1 MKSPRVSLVALLV
14 AQAQVTFNDNA
25 AKLMLVALAQ
35 FPGVLTGLDVNVV
48 RSILGAMLVAPFV
61 AFSPLA
67 GWLCDRFA
75 KSRVLYLSLGL
86 QFAVMLGLV
95 FALWQHSLW
104 GAVACFLL
112 LALQATVFSPAKRG
126 ILRELVGAGD
136 LSRWV
141 GFMEMFSLGAILAGG
156 FGGGWMFDHWTRLHH
171 SPWNGALITAA
182 VLTVLSALSW
192 LVFLLVQPT
201 APQSEEKFSFSLLWR
216 HGRQLRELWAAKP
229 LLRATWGIVFFY
241 AVGGYL
247 YLLLI
252 QMGADAHAGGNVGS
266 ATDTGVMLLLLG
278 AGTILG
284 NFLAGLLSHGRIDLG
299 LAPVGGA
306 ALVVALLML
315 GLIGEVGFAFRGWL
329 VVGGFA
335 SGFFLVPLY
344 AYLQETAGSHRRGR
358 ILAAVGLMDSAGGL
372 AANGLFALVASG
384 TLYGL
389 RDGLAGTLGHSLGA
403 WSAQLTKGVF
413 FLLTCGGTFP
423 WSPRVQFLALA
434 GLTVLMLVYSLWQ
447 LPHQTLCTVMR
458 LIGPLFY
465 KVRSRGG
472 QQLPATG
479 GGLIVCNHLSYVDAV
494 VLQIAS
500 PRPLRFVAFAGFA
513 RSPAV
518 RYLFRAL
525 GVIPVTPDKPMKG
538 IRTAIDA
545 IKQGELVCVFPEGA
559 ISRTGQLMYL
569 QRGFET
575 IARSAHAAVYP
586 AVIDGLWGSVFS
598 FAGNKYLWKSPRL
611 MPTHVFVLFGA
622 PIPPAQAD
630 VPAVRR
636 ALLDLGEE
644 AFQERP
650 ILKRHLARECVR
662 ALAKRPWHTEVIDR
676 TAARRTVSAAQLLGV
691 AAALSRRLR
700 ATVPEKRVGIVLPPG
715 AGATIANLAVA
726 CAGKVPVNLNFTVGR
741 AAVESAL
748 RIGEIRTVLT
758 ADAMRAKIPNF
769 PFPEH
774 TLDLK
779 AEIEAAG
786 GKWAILPWVLAAWVL
801 PNQWTAN
808 LLGLPKVG
816 DQEEAGL
823 LFTSGSAGEPKG
835 VVLSHRNLLANC
847 AQISS
852 LSILPDTTNLIA
864 CLPIFHSFGF
874 TITVWY
880 PILRG
885 CTVTTIPSPLET
897 RKIVEAIQQEK
908 ATVLVGAP
916 TFVRPFLKKATRE
929 ELKTLQLV
937 VTGAEKL
944 PQDLYDAFHAQ
955 FGIEILQGYGLTET
969 TPVSNVNQ
977 HNPPITTSTAEEQTG
992 KRTGSVGRLL
1002 PGMSA
1007 RIVDPDTGLDL
1018 PPSSTGMLWLR
1029 GPNIFPGYLK
1039 DQEKSAAA
1047 LKDGWFIT
1055 GDLGRFD
1062 DDGFLYIEGR
1072 LSRFSK
1078 IGGEMVPHGTV
1089 EQRLLEAYGWDQDE
1103 GPTAVITG
1111 VPDASKGEALVL
1123 LTTHAVTAEEVRGKL
1138 LGLGLPNLWVPKI
1151 VRVVEKIPMLGT
1163 GKTDLKGC
1171 RNLAIELTQGA
1182 LD

>member
-1 MKSPRVSLVALLV
+1 MKSPRVSLAALMG

-35 FPGVLTGLDVNVV
+35 FPGVLGGMDVNVV

-67 GWLCDRFA
+67 GWCNDRFA
-75 KSRVLYLSLGL
+75 KSRVLNLSLGM
-86 QFAVMLGLV
+86 QFGVMLLLIL
-95 FALWQHSLW
+95 ALWQKSLW

-126 ILRELVGAGD
+126 ILRELAGAED
-136 LSRWV
+136 LSRLV
-141 GFMEMFSLGAILAGG
+141 GIMEMMSVSAILAGG
-156 FGGGWMFDHWTRLHH
+156 FGGGWMFDHWTRMHH
-171 SPWNGALITAA
+171 NPWQGALVTSVILTA
-182 VLTVLSALSW
+182 LSGLSW
-192 LVFLLVQPT
+192 LLFQLVNGT
-201 APQSEEKFSFSLLWR
+201 KSQSDEPFSVSLFWR
-216 HGRQLRELWAAKP
+216 HGAQLKELWENKP
-229 LLRATWGIVFFY
+229 LLRSTWGIVFFY
-241 AVGGYL
+241 GMGGYL

-252 QMGADAHAGGNVGS
+252 QLGAEAHEGGNVGS
-266 ATDTGVMLLLLG
+266 ATDTGFMLLLVG
-278 AGTILG
+278 VGTILG
-284 NFLAGLLSHGRIDLG
+284 NLSAGLLSRRRIDLG
-299 LAPVGGA
+299 LAPVGGTFLVI
-306 ALVVALLML
+306 ALFTL
-315 GLIGEVGFAFRGWL
+315 GVIGEATMAFRVWL
-329 VVGGFA
+329 VIAGFA

-344 AYLQETAGSHRRGR
+344 AYIQETAGAHRRGR
-358 ILAAVGLMDSAGGL
+358 ILAAVGLMDSTGGL
-372 AANGLFALVASG
+372 AANGLFALLASG
-384 TLYGL
+384 VIYTL
-389 RDGLAGTLGHSLGA
+389 RDTLAGFLLPHLGA
-403 WSAQLTKGVF
+403 WTARLTSGLFYV
-413 FLLTCGGTFP
+413 LSVGGTFP
-423 WSPRVQFLALA
+423 WQPRTQLFAMT
-434 GLTVLMLVYSLWQ
+434 GLTIVMLVYSLWQ

-465 KVRSRGG
+465 RVRARGG
-472 QQLPATG
+472 QHLPATG
-479 GGLIVCNHLSYVDAV
+479 GGLVVCNHLSYVDAV

-513 RSPAV
+513 RSPTV
-518 RYLFRAL
+518 RFLFRAL
-525 GVIPVTPDKPMKG
+525 GVIPVTPDKSTKG
-538 IRTAIDA
+538 IRTAVDA
-545 IKQGELVCVFPEGA
+545 IKNGELVCVFPEGA
-559 ISRTGQLMYL
+559 ISRTGQLMLL
-569 QRGFET
+569 QRGFEV
-575 IARSAHAAVYP
+575 IARQSHAPVFP
-586 AVIDGLWGSVFS
+586 AVIDGLWGSVLS

-630 VPAVRR
+630 MAAVRR

-650 ILKRHLARECVR
+650 TLRRHLARECVR
-662 ALAKRPWHTEVIDR
+662 ALAKRPWHIEVIDR
-676 TAARRTVSAAQLLGV
+676 TAARRPVSAAQLLGA
-691 AAALSRRLR
+691 AAALSRRIR
-700 ATVPEKRVGIVLPPG
+700 ATIPEKRVGIVLPPG

-748 RIGEIRTVLT
+748 RIGEISTVIT
-758 ADAMRAKIPNF
+758 ADAMRAKVPNF

-774 TLDLK
+774 TLDLR
-779 AEIEAAG
+779 AEIDAAG
-786 GKWAILPWVLAAWVL
+786 GKRAILPWLLAAWML
-801 PNQWTAN
+801 PNQWIAA
-808 LLGLPKVG
+808 LLQLPKVG

-835 VVLSHRNLLANC
+835 VVLTHRNLLANC
-847 AQISS
+847 TQISS
-852 LSILPDTTNLIA
+852 LSILPDTANIIA

-885 CTVTTIPSPLET
+885 CTVTTIPSPLDT
-897 RKIVEAIQQEK
+897 RRIVEAIQQEK

-916 TFVRPFLKKATRE
+916 TFIRPFLKKAAKD
-929 ELKTLQLV
+929 ELKSLHLV

-944 PQDLYDAFHAQ
+944 PMDLYDAFLAQ
-955 FGIEILQGYGLTET
+955 FGIEVLQGYGLTET

-977 HNPPITTSTAEEQTG
+977 HNPPITTSTAEPQLG

-1018 PPSSTGMLWLR
+1018 PAASTGMLWLR
-1029 GPNIFPGYLK
+1029 GANVFPGYLK
-1039 DQEKSAAA
+1039 DPEKTAAA

-1062 DDGFLYIEGR
+1062 EDGFLFIEGR

-1078 IGGEMVPHGTV
+1078 IGGEMVPHGTI
-1089 EQRLLEAYGWDQDE
+1089 EQRILEAFGWDQND
-1103 GPTAVITG
+1103 GPTAVVTG
-1111 VPDASKGEALVL
+1111 VPDAARGEALVL
-1123 LTTHAVTAEEVRGKL
+1123 LTVHDVTADQLRDKL
-1138 LGLGLPNLWVPKI
+1138 LECGLPNLWVPRI
-1151 VRVVEKIPMLGT
+1151 VRRVDRIPMLGT

-1171 RNLAIELTQGA
+1171 RSLAIELTKA
-1182 LD
+1182 EL

>member
-1 MKSPRVSLVALLV
+1 MKSPRVSLAALMG

-35 FPGVLTGLDVNVV
+35 FPGVLGDIDINVV
-48 RSILGAMLVAPFV
+48 RSLLGALLVAPFV

-67 GWLCDRFA
+67 GWMNDRFA
-75 KSRVLYLSLGL
+75 KSRVLNLSLAM
-86 QFAVMLGLV
+86 QFFVMLGLIV
-95 FALWQHSLW
+95 ALWQKSLW
-104 GAVACFLL
+104 GAVVCFFLL
-112 LALQATVFSPAKRG
+112 AVQATVFSPAKRG
-126 ILRELVGAGD
+126 ILREMVGSEH
-136 LSRWV
+136 LSHWV
-141 GFMEMFSLGAILAGG
+141 GIMEMLSVSAILAGG
-156 FGGGWMFDHWTRLHH
+156 FGGGRMFDHWTRLHH
-171 SPWNGALITAA
+171 NPWQGALVTAV
-182 VLTVLSALSW
+182 VLTGLSGVSW
-192 LVFLLVQPT
+192 LLFQLVNAT
-201 APQSEEKFSFSLLWR
+201 KSQSTEPFAVSLFWR
-216 HGRQLRELWAAKP
+216 HGSQLKELWEAKP

-241 AVGGYL
+241 GIGGYM
-247 YLLLI
+247 YLLLM
-252 QMGADAHAGGNVGS
+252 QMGADAHGGGNIGS
-266 ATDTGVMLLLLG
+266 ASESGLMLLLLG
-278 AGTILG
+278 VGTVIG
-284 NFLAGLLSHGRIDLG
+284 NLSAGLLSKRGIDLG
-299 LAPVGGA
+299 MAPVGGTLLVI
-306 ALVVALLML
+306 ALFTLAV
-315 GLIGEVGFAFRGWL
+315 IGEVDRSFHFWL
-329 VVGGFA
+329 VATGFA

-344 AYLQETAGSHRRGR
+344 AYLQEMAGAHRRGR
-358 ILAAVGLMDSAGGL
+358 ILAAVGLMDSTGGL
-372 AANGLFALVASG
+372 LANGLFAVLASDRMLDWEPR
-384 TLYGL
+384 T
-389 RDGLAGTLGHSLGA
+389 
-403 WSAQLTKGVF
+403 QLFAMT
-413 FLLTCGGTFP
+413 
-423 WSPRVQFLALA
+423 
-434 GLTVLMLVYSLWQ
+434 GLTVLMLIYALWQ

-465 KVRSRGG
+465 RVRSRGG
-472 QQLPATG
+472 QFLPATG

-513 RSPAV
+513 RSPTV
-518 RYLFRAL
+518 RFLFRAL
-525 GVIPVTPDKPMKG
+525 GVIPVAPDKPMKG

-545 IKQGELVCVFPEGA
+545 IKDGELVCVFPEGA

-575 IARSAHAAVYP
+575 IARSAHASVYP

-611 MPTHVFVLFGA
+611 MPTHVFVLFGR
-622 PIPPAQAD
+622 PIPTAQAD
-630 VPAVRR
+630 VATTRR

-650 ILKRHLARECVR
+650 ILKRNLARECIR
-662 ALAKRPWHTEVIDR
+662 ALAKRPWHIEIIDR
-676 TAARRTVSAAQLLGV
+676 TAARRLVSAAQLL
-691 AAALSRRLR
+691 AAAAVLSRRLR

-726 CAGKVPVNLNFTVGR
+726 CAGKTPVNLNFTVGR

-748 RIGEIRTVLT
+748 RIGEIRTVIT
-758 ADAMRAKIPNF
+758 ADAMRAKVTNF

-774 TLDLK
+774 TVDLK

-786 GKWAILPWVLAAWVL
+786 GKLAILPWLVAAWIV
-801 PNQWTAN
+801 PNQWIAS
-808 LLGLPKVG
+808 LLQLPKMG
-816 DQEEAGL
+816 DHEEAGL

-847 AQISS
+847 DQISS
-852 LSILPDTTNLIA
+852 LSILPETTNLIA
-864 CLPIFHSFGF
+864 CLPVFHSFGF

-885 CTVTTIPSPLET
+885 CVVTTIPSPLDT
-897 RKIVEAIQQEK
+897 RRIVEAIQQEK

-916 TFVRPFLKKATRE
+916 TFVRPFLKKATKD
-929 ELKTLQLV
+929 ELKSLLLV

-944 PQDLYDAFHAQ
+944 PQDLYDAFLAQ

-977 HNPPITTSTAEEQTG
+977 HNPPITTSTAEEQPG

-1039 DQEKSAAA
+1039 DAEKTAAA

-1062 DDGFLYIEGR
+1062 EDGFLYIEGR

-1078 IGGEMVPHGTV
+1078 IGGEMVPHGTI
-1089 EQRLLEAYGWDQDE
+1089 EQRIVESFGWDQVE
-1103 GPTAVITG
+1103 GPTAVVTG
-1111 VPDASKGEALVL
+1111 VPDATKGEALVL
-1123 LTTHAVTAEEVRGKL
+1123 LTTQPVSADQLRTKL
-1138 LGLGLPNLWVPKI
+1138 LESGLTNLWVPKI
-1151 VRVVEKIPMLGT
+1151 VRIVEKIPMLGT